1 MNMNPAIIGHTN
13 MTKLAIEGMTC
24 ASCVKRVETAISN
37 IEGVQAVSVNLA
49 TEMASFEVS
58 DPSQVDEVAKTIA
71 NAGYSVPTFEVQLDI
86 DNMTCA
92 SCVKRVEDGLNKV
105 SGVVSVK
112 VNLATES
119 ASIIA
124 YNGVEIASL
133 VDAVNTVGYT
143 AKRHASETSAD
154 NERRANKA
162 AEYASLKRKFITAAI
177 FTVPL
182 FVLEMATHFIP
193 GVHMILMDAI
203 GKQNLY
209 FLYFVLATIVQFGPG
224 MVFYKKGIPALLRLA
239 PEMNSLVVMGSSAAW
254 AYSVVATFAPQIL
267 PAGTANVYFEA
278 SAVIITLI
286 LLGRVLEARAK
297 GRTSEA
303 ITKLMSLQAKSARI
317 LRNGVFADVSL
328 DEVLSGDIVQVRPGD
343 KIPVDGDVTKGSS
356 FVDEAMISGEPVPVE
371 KVAGSSVVGGTINKT
386 GSFEFRATNI
396 GADSAL
402 AQIIKMVENAQGT
415 KLPIQALVDKVTAVF
430 VPVVMLISLIT
441 IGIWLFLGPE
451 PALSFALVNGVAVL
465 IIACPCAMGLAT
477 PTSIMVGTGRA
488 AELGVLFRNG
498 EALQDL
504 KNTKIVA
511 VDKTGTLT
519 LGRPVL
525 TDLELLNGFEETNAL
540 GLIAAAEANSEHP
553 IAEAI
558 VQAAKERNI
567 AIPTTTAFNSETGY
581 GIEAD
586 VDGQTI
592 QVGADR
598 YMIKL
603 GHDLTAH
610 NEVIKSLGEEA
621 KTPLYAAIDGI
632 LAAIIAVADP
642 MKETTPAAIDAL
654 HNLGLKVA
662 MITGDNKQTANAI
675 ARKLNIDS
683 VIAEVLPAGKV
694 DAIKQLQAEYA
705 HVSIVGDGIND
716 APALTQA
723 NVGLAIGTGTDI
735 AIESAD
741 IVLMSG
747 DMRGVANAI
756 SLSKVTIKNIQQNL
770 FWAFAYNVSLIP
782 VAAGVLYPF
791 TGTLLSPM
799 LAAGAMAL
807 SSVFVLANAL
817 RLKAFTITA

>member
-1 MNMNPAIIGHTN
+1 MNISPKTASQVQTLQLPIV
-13 MTKLAIEGMTC
+13 GMSC
-24 ASCVKRVETAISN
+24 ASCVKRVETAIN
-37 IEGVQAVSVNLA
+37 KIEGVEAVSVNLA
-49 TEMASFEVS
+49 TEQVRFDVH
-58 DPSQVDEVAKTIA
+58 DPKQVDDVVQTIMS
-71 NAGYSVPTFEVQLDI
+71 AGYSVPTFKVQLDI
-86 DNMTCA
+86 ESMTCA

-105 SGVVSVK
+105 SGVVSAK
-112 VNLATES
+112 VNLATEL
-119 ASIIA
+119 ADIIA
-124 YNGVEIASL
+124 YHGVELASL
-133 VDAVNTVGYT
+133 VNAVKTVGYA
-143 AKRHASETSAD
+143 AKRHGTGTSSD
-154 NERRANKA
+154 DERKA
-162 AEYASLKRKFITAAI
+162 AKAEEYASLKQNFIIAAV
-177 FTVPL
+177 FTLPL
-182 FVLEMATHFIP
+182 FVLEMASHFIP
-193 GVHMILMDAI
+193 GVHMFLMDTI

-209 FLYFVLATIVQFGPG
+209 YLYFILATIVQFGPG
-224 MVFYKKGIPALLRLA
+224 MVFYKKGVPALIRLA

-267 PAGTANVYFEA
+267 PTGTANIYFEA

-303 ITKLMSLQAKSARI
+303 ITKLMSLQAKFARV
-317 LRNGVFADVSL
+317 LRSGVFVDVPL
-328 DEVLSGDIVQVRPGD
+328 DDVLSGDIVQVRPGD
-343 KIPVDGDVTKGSS
+343 KIPVDGEVTNGAS
-356 FVDEAMISGEPVPVE
+356 FVDEAMMSGEPLPVE
-371 KVAGSSVVGGTINKT
+371 KVAESRVIGGTINKT
-386 GSFEFRATNI
+386 GSFEYRATDI

-430 VPVVMLISLIT
+430 VPVVMLIALIT
-441 IGIWLFLGPE
+441 VGVWLLFGPE

-488 AELGVLFRNG
+488 AELGVLFRHG

-504 KNTKIVA
+504 KNTRLVA

-525 TDLELLNGFEETNAL
+525 TDFEVLNGFEETEAL
-540 GLIAAAEANSEHP
+540 ALIAAAEANSEHP

-558 VQAAKERNI
+558 VQAAKDRKLT
-567 AIPTTTAFNSETGY
+567 IPETTAFNSQTGY

-586 VDGQTI
+586 IDGQTI
-592 QVGADR
+592 HVGADR

-610 NEVIKSLGEEA
+610 KEIVIALGQEA
-621 KTPLYAAIDGI
+621 KSPLYAAIDGR

-642 MKETTPAAIDAL
+642 IKDTTPAAIEAL
-654 HNLGLKVA
+654 HSLGLKVA
-662 MITGDNKQTANAI
+662 MITGDNQQTANAI
-675 ARKLNIDS
+675 AKRLNIDS

-694 DAIKQLQAEYA
+694 DAIEQLQAEYG
-705 HVSIVGDGIND
+705 HVSFVGDGIND
-716 APALTQA
+716 APALSQA
-723 NVGLAIGTGTDI
+723 DVGLAIGTGTDI

-741 IVLMSG
+741 VVLMSG

-756 SLSKVTIKNIQQNL
+756 ALSNATIKNIHQNL
-770 FWAFAYNVSLIP
+770 FWAFAYNVCLIP

-807 SSVFVLANAL
+807 SSIFVLANAL
-817 RLKAFTITA
+817 RLKSFSTTT